1 MMLDAFEKLGARE
14 FRMLMLGLGVVVT
27 AVAVSTT
34 LLPGVKDYRNAAKA
48 VAVLEEANDGTVD
61 LDKQLEERYASIEE
75 LKFSLN
81 GDMANLPLKQVESY
95 VIGKL
100 QKISWR
106 NDVDLVSV
114 KPSAGRRVQIF
125 TEVLF
130 DIELLGEYHNIYRW
144 LWDAKNELGFV
155 VVKEYAMRRRDSVDE
170 NPRLVTTVSLASYR
184 AQQ

>member
-1 MMLDAFEKLGARE
+1 MLEALEKIGARE
-14 FRMLMLGLGVVVT
+14 LRLGLLGLGLVVT
-27 AVAVSTT
+27 TIAVSAA
-34 LLPGVKDYRNAAKA
+34 LLPRVKAYSAAVKA
-48 VAVLEEANDGTVD
+48 VAVLEDANDDTVD
-61 LDKQLEERYASIEE
+61 LDQQIQDRYTSIEE
-75 LKFSLN
+75 LKFRLH

-114 KPSAGRRVQIF
+114 EPAAGQRVQIF
-125 TEVLF
+125 NEVLF
-130 DIELLGEYHNIYRW
+130 NIDLIGEYDDIYRW

-155 VVKEYAMRRRDSVDE
+155 VVKEYGMRRRDNSDD
-170 NPRLVTTVSLASYR
+170 NPRLSTTVSLASYR